1 MRRGAR
7 AKPHRRSVRKR
18 NSASSYTLSG
28 VLVILWL
35 SVAIIFVGALTY
47 GSERKTQSWDID
59 KDTVVLQTC
68 MINPASAGGA
78 TKQDT
83 SGSWSGAQAVNVII
97 PDEEYTRALVGRL
110 LRETYC
116 SQYVSR
122 NSCTSVPAFH
132 ATYYIDVSTD
142 DPDELSSVPFGELM
156 EKGIVYDVDFGTEES
171 RFKMRG
177 DEVVWTQ
184 GDLDEATCSRLCL
197 SEEIGS
203 QEDQN
208 SVLRQGTDVDQTDY
222 LQITDSP

>member
-1 MRRGAR
+1 MRKK
-7 AKPHRRSVRKR
+7 KP
-18 NSASSYTLSG
+18 SSNNTLSG

-35 SVAIIFVGALTY
+35 TAAVVFVGILTY
-47 GSERKTQSWDID
+47 RTDSGSIGTDIGAIR
-59 KDTVVLQTC
+59 TC

-78 TKQDT
+78 TDQDT
-83 SGSWSGAQAVNVII
+83 DGSRSDAQETDVII

-116 SQYVSR
+116 SRYVSR

-142 DPDELSSVPFGELM
+142 DADELSSVPFGELV
-156 EKGIVYDVDFGTEES
+156 EKGVVYDVDFGTEEI

-184 GDLDEATCSRLCL
+184 GDLDEATCNRLCL
-197 SEEIGS
+197 SEEMAG

-208 SVLRQGTDVDQTDY
+208 SVLRQGTDVDQTVY